1 MASSWTHAIVRRH
14 PAARDHRD
22 WVAPYLRTD
31 RFDPLDWTT
40 FWLIDIDGE
49 RVPFNR
55 TIGLVTFHQAQHQ
68 KWDYGHGLDRLH
80 AVHLLDCDLFATED
94 KGFHAAL
101 SASRAHIRSAAP
113 VALVDRR
120 ASSPAAKLDEVI
132 HGVQEAVVR
141 EGQQHLA

>member
-1 MASSWTHAIVRRH
+1 M
-14 PAARDHRD
+14 
-22 WVAPYLRTD
+22 
-31 RFDPLDWTT
+31 
-40 FWLIDIDGE
+40 
-49 RVPFNR
+49 
-55 TIGLVTFHQAQHQ
+55 TFHQAQHQ

-80 AVHLLDCDLFATED
+80 AVHLLDCDLFVTAD

-113 VALVDRR
+113 VALVDRQ